1 MLAQVLVRIQ
11 FRQAYIDKV
20 AQSGVVRKFHFFR
33 RQLVEAL
40 RLVLPLEF
48 PADAPLVQIGIGFLP
63 GIPVPAE
70 IIAGD
75 VDEAVRPF
83 THFHI
88 RPVSPLNVMPRPI

>member
-20 AQSGVVRKFHFFR
+20 SQPGVIRLLHLLR
-33 RQLVEAL
+33 RQLVEPL
-40 RLVLPLEF
+40 RLVLLEF
-48 PADAPLVQIGIGFLP
+48 SADACLVQIGIGFLP
-63 GIPVPAE
+63 GVPVPAE